1 MSEVLARIRV
11 RETHGIRRFLYPL
24 IATIYIPME
33 IDLDVIKAFNDKT
46 YKDKTYE
53 ELYGNV
59 CLQDLSGQGIPCQFV
74 DLTKLAKLPETRLDF
89 ALSLAP
95 GETKEVVVLREANSA
110 VVPDPLRLANNIN
123 DGDEGLKNTQERFG
137 ITIAPEGTVGEVIYD
152 GIRHLRGPSQI
163 LRNGKSAW
171 FSSATSLPGG
181 NASLAAWLSANSR
194 YDDGGFAQTRVE
206 LTACKSWATI
216 THTLEQ
222 PKPGDEIV
230 FTLPLAITSPTLICD
245 FGVGGYVFGKLD
257 EKASEIVWCTKFGGI
272 AYAKWTVATAGRVD
286 YVGEVA
292 TAQEFQSQRWFHL
305 IDSDKALAVAI
316 TVLPND
322 CREMTVRI
330 THTGEVTIAFKMG
343 DTVAGHAD
351 FGVCYHFLNDVPA
364 IAAATNPQSILLP
377 PVVEVLPAQFWGA
390 RQE

>member
-1 MSEVLARIRV
+1 MSEILARIRV
-11 RETHGIRRFLYPL
+11 RETQGIRRFLYPL
-24 IATIYIPME
+24 TTTVYIPTE
-33 IDLDVIKAFNDKT
+33 LTGDVVTT
-46 YKDKTYE
+46 YD

-59 CLQDLSGQGIPCQFV
+59 CLQDLSGQGVPCQFV
-74 DLTKLAKLPETRLDF
+74 DMTKRAQLPQTRLDF

-95 GETKEVVVLREANSA
+95 GETKEILVLREANSA
-110 VVPDPLRLANNIN
+110 VVPDPLRLANSIN
-123 DGDEGLKNTQERFG
+123 DGDEGLKNTQKRFAV
-137 ITIAPEGTVGEVIYD
+137 TIAPEGTVGEVIYD
-152 GIRHLRGPSQI
+152 GIPHLRGPSQV

-181 NASLAAWLSANSR
+181 NASLAAWLSAKSR
-194 YDDGGFAQTRVE
+194 YDNGGFAQTRVE
-206 LTACKSWATI
+206 LTACKSWATV

-230 FTLPLAITSPTLICD
+230 FTLPLAITSPTLTCD

-257 EKASEIVWCTKFGGI
+257 EKTNEIVWHTELGE
-272 AYAKWTVATAGRVD
+272 APYAKWTVATAGRVD

-292 TAQEFQSQRWFHL
+292 TAEEFRSQRWFHL

-316 TVLPND
+316 TVLPDD
-322 CREMTVRI
+322 CQELTVRM
-330 THTGEVTIAFKMG
+330 TREGDVFVAFKLG
-343 DTVAGHAD
+343 ETVTGPSD

-377 PVVEVLPAQFWGA
+377 PTVEVLPV
-390 RQE
+390 